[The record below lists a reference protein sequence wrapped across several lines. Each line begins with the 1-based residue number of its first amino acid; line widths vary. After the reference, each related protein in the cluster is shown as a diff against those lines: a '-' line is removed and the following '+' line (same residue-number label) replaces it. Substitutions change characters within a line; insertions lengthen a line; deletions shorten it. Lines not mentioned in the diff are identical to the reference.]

1 MPLPKKLPDEHA
13 NVDVRRFDTMHTMST
28 AERLQMADIAY
39 RRGDTKA
46 QSQWKDAAVESAKA
60 EENAQAGQKMRDM
73 LRPLPKP
80 QLGQI
85 LEATPAKPFDEASE
99 VQAAAR
105 ASLVTKSA
113 LVEQQ
118 VRQQ

>member
-13 NVDVRRFDTMHTMST
+13 NVDVRRFDTLDTMST

-39 RRGDTKA
+39 RRGDTDA
-46 QSQWKDAAVESAKA
+46 MSQWKAAAVESAKA
-60 EENAQAGQKMRDM
+60 TENAEAGQRMRDLM
-73 LRPLPKP
+73 APKP
-80 QLGQI
+80 TPPLGQI
-85 LEATPAKPFDEASE
+85 LEVAPDKPFDEASE
-99 VQAAAR
+99 RQAAAR
-105 ASLVTKSA
+105 ASLATKSA